1 MPFQGFIQN
10 FSKRGD
16 NTILPTRKQCLLPM
30 FRQLEHLW
38 MNRCIRTATIVTLL
52 LLNHLIADLKGG
64 GGGREFL
71 KGGGGGGG
79 GGSLLSPLPLYEFLY
94 SGTPGLLGDY

>member
-52 LLNHLIADLKGG
+52 LLNHLIADLNKGG
-64 GGGREFL
+64 GGGRIFE
-71 KGGGGGGG
+71 GGGGGGG
-79 GGSLLSPLPLYEFLY
+79 GVSCLPCPCMNSYTVEPR
-94 SGTPGLLGDY
+94 GC